1 MEFPSDLMYT
11 SDHEWVR
18 IQGNIAVVGVTAFA
32 ARELG
37 DVVYVEIETQG
48 DTLEKHDV
56 FGTVE
61 AVKTVSDLFLPIPG
75 TIKEVNDALQ
85 DQPELVNTQPYGKGW
100 MIKVDVG
107 SDPDT
112 SDLMTA
118 DEYIKMVGQ

>member
-11 SDHEWVR
+11 KDHEWVR
-18 IQGNIAVVGVTAFA
+18 IEGSTAVVGVTAFA

-61 AVKTVSDLFLPIPG
+61 AVKTVSDLFLPLSG
-75 TIKEVNDALQ
+75 TIKDVNSALQ
-85 DQPELVNTQPYGKGW
+85 DQPELVNSDPYGKGW
-100 MIKVDVG
+100 MIKLSISPD
-107 SDPDT
+107 SDT

-118 DEYIKMVGQ
+118 DDYTKMIGL

>member
-11 SDHEWVR
+11 KDHEWVR
-18 IQGNIAVVGVTAFA
+18 IQGNTAVVGVTAFA

-37 DVVYVEIETQG
+37 DVVYVEIETEG

-61 AVKTVSDLFLPIPG
+61 AVKTVSDLFLPISG
-75 TIKEVNDALQ
+75 TIKEVNEALQ
-85 DQPELVNTQPYGKGW
+85 DQPELVNSQPYGKGW
-100 MIKVDVG
+100 MIKMDVG
-107 SDPDT
+107 SDPDI

-118 DEYIKMVGQ
+118 EEYTKLIGM

>member
-1 MEFPSDLMYT
+1 MEFPSELMYT
-11 SDHEWVR
+11 KDHEWFR

-37 DVVYVEIETQG
+37 DVVYVEIETEG

-61 AVKTVSDLFLPIPG
+61 AVKTVSDLFLPISG
-75 TIKEVNDALQ
+75 TVKEVNEALQ

-100 MIKVDVG
+100 MIKIEVG
-107 SDPDT
+107 SDPDI

-118 DEYIKMVGQ
+118 EEYMKLVGH

>member
-1 MEFPSDLMYT
+1 MEFPSELMYT
-11 SDHEWVR
+11 KDHEWIR

-37 DVVYVEIETQG
+37 DVVYVEIETEG

-61 AVKTVSDLFLPIPG
+61 AVKTVSDLFLPISG
-75 TIKEVNDALQ
+75 TVKEVNEALQ

-100 MIKVDVG
+100 MIKIEVG
-107 SDPDT
+107 SDPDI

-118 DEYIKMVGQ
+118 EEYMKLVGH

>member
-11 SDHEWVR
+11 KDHEWVR
-18 IQGNIAVVGVTAFA
+18 IQGNTAVVGVTAFA

-37 DVVYVEIETQG
+37 DVVYVEIETEG

-61 AVKTVSDLFLPIPG
+61 AVKTVSDLFLPIAG
-75 TIKEVNDALQ
+75 TIKEVNEALQ
-85 DQPELVNTQPYGKGW
+85 DQPELVNSQPYGKGW
-100 MIKVDVG
+100 MIKIEVG
-107 SDPDT
+107 SDPDI

-118 DEYIKMVGQ
+118 DEYKKMIGQ

>member
-1 MEFPSDLMYT
+1 MEFPSELMYT
-11 SDHEWVR
+11 KDHEWVR
-18 IQGNIAVVGVTAFA
+18 IQGNMAVVGVTAFA

-37 DVVYVEIETQG
+37 DVVYVEIETNG

-61 AVKTVSDLFLPIPG
+61 AVKTVSDLFLPISG

-100 MIKVDVG
+100 MIKIEVG
-107 SDPDT
+107 SDPDI

-118 DEYIKMVGQ
+118 EEYMKLVGN

>member
-11 SDHEWVR
+11 KDHEWVR
-18 IQGNIAVVGVTAFA
+18 IEGSTAVVGVTAFA

-61 AVKTVSDLFLPIPG
+61 AVKTVSDLFLPLPG
-75 TIKEVNDALQ
+75 TIKDVNGALQ
-85 DQPELVNTQPYGKGW
+85 DQPELVNTDPYGKGW
-100 MIKVDVG
+100 MIKLSISPDT
-107 SDPDT
+107 DT

-118 DEYIKMVGQ
+118 DDYTKMVGL

>member
-11 SDHEWVR
+11 KDHEWVR
-18 IQGNIAVVGVTAFA
+18 MEGNTVVVGVTAFA

-61 AVKTVSDLFLPIPG
+61 AVKTVSDLFLPLSG
-75 TIKEVNDALQ
+75 SIKDVNAALQ
-85 DQPELVNTQPYGKGW
+85 DQPELVNTDPYGKGW
-100 MIKVDVG
+100 MIKMIISADI
-107 SDPDT
+107 DT

-118 DEYIKMVGQ
+118 DEYIKMVGM

>member
-1 MEFPSDLMYT
+1 MEFPSELMYT
-11 SDHEWVR
+11 KDHEWVR

-37 DVVYVEIETQG
+37 DVVYVEIETEG

-61 AVKTVSDLFLPIPG
+61 AVKTVSDLFLPISG
-75 TIKEVNDALQ
+75 TVKEVNEALQ

-100 MIKVDVG
+100 MIKIEVG
-107 SDPDT
+107 SDPDI

-118 DEYIKMVGQ
+118 EEYMKLVGH

>member
-11 SDHEWVR
+11 KDHEWVR
-18 IQGNIAVVGVTAFA
+18 IEGSTAVVGVTAFA

-61 AVKTVSDLFLPIPG
+61 AVKTVSDLFLPLPG
-75 TIKEVNDALQ
+75 TIKDVNSALQ
-85 DQPELVNTQPYGKGW
+85 DQPELVNTDPYGKGW
-100 MIKVDVG
+100 MIKLSISPDT
-107 SDPDT
+107 DT

-118 DEYIKMVGQ
+118 DDYTKMVGL

>member
-11 SDHEWVR
+11 NDHEWVR
-18 IQGNIAVVGVTAFA
+18 IEGSTAVVGVTAFA

-61 AVKTVSDLFLPIPG
+61 AVKTVSDLFLPLPG
-75 TIKEVNDALQ
+75 TIKDVNGALQ
-85 DQPELVNTQPYGKGW
+85 DQPELVNTDPYGKGW
-100 MIKVDVG
+100 MIKLSISPDT
-107 SDPDT
+107 DT

-118 DEYIKMVGQ
+118 DDYTKMVGL

>member
-37 DVVYVEIETQG
+37 DVVYVEIETEG

-75 TIKEVNDALQ
+75 VIKEVNDALA